1 MNDKTAVIN
10 KIINDAQAAAG
21 QLINEAKAKA
31 VGIISAAQKSAAA
44 YKERSL
50 AGGEERAAAA
60 LERGRSVDALDTR
73 RNLSACKSA
82 LIDEVFSAAAKA
94 LKEDKKAYKDYL
106 TRVIKASAEDGDE
119 VIICK
124 EDEKTITPAFISSVA
139 KSCKKKIKLSVER
152 GEFIGGVILSGSR
165 YDKNLTLEEDMRL
178 IREECEPLVVKALFK
193 GE

>member
-10 KIINDAQAAAG
+10 KIINDAQTAAD

-31 VGIISAAQKSAAA
+31 EDIISAAQKSAAA

-50 AGGEERAAAA
+50 AGEEERVAAA

-106 TRVIKASAEDGDE
+106 TRVIKSSA
-119 VIICK
+119 
-124 EDEKTITPAFISSVA
+124 
-139 KSCKKKIKLSVER
+139 
-152 GEFIGGVILSGSR
+152 
-165 YDKNLTLEEDMRL
+165 
-178 IREECEPLVVKALFK
+178 
-193 GE
+193 

>member
-10 KIINDAQAAAG
+10 KIINDAQTAAD

-31 VGIISAAQKSAAA
+31 EGIISAAQKSAAA

-50 AGGEERAAAA
+50 AGEEERAAA

-124 EDEKTITPAFISSVA
+124 EDEKAITPAFISSVA
-139 KSCKKKIKLSVER
+139 KSCKKKIKLSAER